1 MELSKQYIILD
12 EEKKSDYI
20 LFKILNSESDEV
32 YSIYH
37 ILSNKLYYFHDTENV
52 KLSINSLTKDFS
64 SLNEILEF
72 IESNSKISKK

>member
-1 MELSKQYIILD
+1 MKYILSIIFYQINYIIF
-12 EEKKSDYI
+12 I
-20 LFKILNSESDEV
+20 
-32 YSIYH
+32 
-37 ILSNKLYYFHDTENV
+37 TENV